1 MVQSPTTKA
10 SNGENLILESLNQ
23 QVLELCCPWQIVFW
37 IINVLIARTN
47 YETTKRETIAV
58 AFMTEVASEFKTVK
72 DLEFIQNVAEAKVK
86 RHPLGLSP
94 IFFEKPPQNP

>member
-1 MVQSPTTKA
+1 M
-10 SNGENLILESLNQ
+10 
-23 QVLELCCPWQIVFW
+23 FW

-58 AFMTEVASEFKTVK
+58 AFMTELASEFKTVK

-86 RHPLGLSP
+86 RHPLGPSP
-94 IFFEKPPQNP
+94 IFLKNLHKTPNHMTC

>member
-1 MVQSPTTKA
+1 
-10 SNGENLILESLNQ
+10 
-23 QVLELCCPWQIVFW
+23 VFW

-58 AFMTEVASEFKTVK
+58 AFMTELASEFKTVK

-86 RHPLGLSP
+86 RHPPWALTHL
-94 IFFEKPPQNP
+94 FEKPPRNP

>member
-1 MVQSPTTKA
+1 
-10 SNGENLILESLNQ
+10 
-23 QVLELCCPWQIVFW
+23 VFW

-58 AFMTEVASEFKTVK
+58 AFMTELASEFKTVK

-86 RHPLGLSP
+86 RHPSP
-94 IFFEKPPQNP
+94 WALTHLFEKPPQNP